1 MFYYAKI
8 VPDDNGVLIAT
19 FPDCHGCQTCSDT
32 MGEVIDAATE
42 ALDGWLEAHLACGNV
57 PPKPSSPASLIG
69 MHIIRVSRDLSQR
82 LHKKWEDVE
91 SAQQIVVTMVEQTVW
106 ATAFAVFTLQEL
118 NFYQKH
124 GKDSDSVSGYS
135 CAEQAD
141 EVLRKFREAAHHEDA
156 CDLDAHKIGLFKGAA
171 KP

>member
-1 MFYYAKI
+1 MFYYAKF

-19 FPDCHGCQTCSDT
+19 FPDCEGCITCGDT

-42 ALDGWLEAHLACGNV
+42 ALAGWLETHLELGNV
-57 PPKPSSPASLIG
+57 PPKPSSPDSLIG
-69 MHIIRVSRDLSQR
+69 MRIIRVSHDLALKLR
-82 LHKKWEDVE
+82 KRWADVE
-91 SAQQIVVTMVEQTVW
+91 AAQQIVTTMVEQTVW